1 MEQLKLFFVASS
13 RNDDGEKDVGK
24 KQHKIAEK
32 SIVWQLFI
40 DGAARRNPGPAGA
53 GIYILKDGMPFF
65 QEGYYLGELTNN
77 QAEYMSL
84 LIGLYYVEQW
94 KQPDDELSIFSDSQL
109 LVRHIHG
116 IYKVRNA
123 ALMLKH
129 KIAVHWIKALQAT
142 IHHVPREE
150 NSQADSMA
158 NKGIDLKKAVPA
170 QFTTRLRAYEVTVR

>member
-1 MEQLKLFFVASS
+1 
-13 RNDDGEKDVGK
+13 
-24 KQHKIAEK
+24 
-32 SIVWQLFI
+32 
-40 DGAARRNPGPAGA
+40 
-53 GIYILKDGMPFF
+53 
-65 QEGYYLGELTNN
+65 
-77 QAEYMSL
+77 